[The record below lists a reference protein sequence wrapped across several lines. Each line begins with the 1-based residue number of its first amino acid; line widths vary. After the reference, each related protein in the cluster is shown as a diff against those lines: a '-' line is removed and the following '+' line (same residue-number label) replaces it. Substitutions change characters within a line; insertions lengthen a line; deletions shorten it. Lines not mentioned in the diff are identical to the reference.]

1 MASKLTFFRP
11 LRGFLFQADSPTP
24 ADVIFVLAG
33 RHERKGYGL
42 QLFRD
47 GLAPRLILSVGRFEV
62 RKIGPLGF
70 DDLKLRDQAARLP
83 PDHRHFFIDLV
94 CNSRTVTARAD
105 AGKGTYAELLSLSR
119 YLGPERPSSMLL
131 VSTGAH
137 LRRVRFCCRRI
148 TSFAGMR
155 LRYLSVPED
164 PTSFGRDSWW
174 KRREEWSYIVVESL
188 KLAGYGIRYYGPQKW
203 SLTGLANSSLAYR
216 DGIEP
221 QAVKG
226 EGLREGE
233 RK

>member
-11 LRGFLFQADSPTP
+11 LRDFLFQADSPEP
-24 ADVIFVLAG
+24 ANVIFVLAG

-62 RKIGPLGF
+62 RNIGPLGF
-70 DDLKLRDQAARLP
+70 DDLKLRDLAARLP
-83 PDHRHFFIDLV
+83 PDHRHFFIDIV
-94 CNSRTVTARAD
+94 RDSRRVITRTD

-119 YLGPERPSSMLL
+119 YLAPERPSSILL
-131 VSTGAH
+131 VSTSIH
-137 LRRVRFCCRRI
+137 LRRIRFCCRRI
-148 TSFAGMR
+148 VCFAGIR
-155 LRYLSVPED
+155 LRYLSVPEHLS
-164 PTSFGRDSWW
+164 SFRRDGWW
-174 KRREEWSYIVVESL
+174 KRRDQWSFLIMESL
-188 KLAGYGIRYYGPQKW
+188 KLAGYRFRYGSTKR
-203 SLTGLANSSLAYR
+203 SLARLANSSLAYR
-216 DGIEP
+216 DGIES